1 LVNGDPGVRIG
12 VDVGSV
18 RVGVAASDPD
28 ARLAFPVTAL
38 RRREDAA
45 DLDELAGIVAERA
58 AVEVVV
64 GLPRTL
70 AGREGP
76 AVAAARAYGEALAAK
91 VAPIPVI
98 YSDERLT
105 TVAADRQLRAA
116 KPRSTARDRR
126 GVIDAAAATGILQNY
141 LDVDRSGAARARATE
156 TGGLGA

>member
-1 LVNGDPGVRIG
+1 MRIG

-28 ARLAFPVTAL
+28 GSLAFPVTAV
-38 RRREDAA
+38 RRRKDDA
-45 DLDELAGIVAERA
+45 DLDELVALIAERE
-58 AVEVVV
+58 AVEVIV

-70 AGREGP
+70 AGRDGP
-76 AVAAARAYGEALAAK
+76 AVSAARAYGGALGNRI
-91 VAPIPVI
+91 APIPVV

-105 TVAADRQLRAA
+105 TVVAERQLRAA

-141 LDVDRSGAARARATE
+141 LDGRSRARSATSAPGSSHSQE
-156 TGGLGA
+156 DSANE

>member
-1 LVNGDPGVRIG
+1 MRIG

-28 ARLAFPVTAL
+28 GRLAFPVTAV
-38 RRREDAA
+38 RRRKDDA
-45 DLDELAGIVAERA
+45 DLDELIALISERE

-76 AVAAARAYGEALAAK
+76 AVTAARAYGDALGNRI
-91 VAPIPVI
+91 APVPVV

-105 TVAADRQLRAA
+105 TVVAERQLRAA

-141 LDVDRSGAARARATE
+141 LDGLSRRRSAASAQ
-156 TGGLGA
+156 GGPQAQEDSANE